1 MSTPQPLLV
10 RLLSTPNLPAIVP
23 QLQPEVLHRVIQ
35 TCGLE
40 DCAELVAL
48 ATPAQ
53 LGRVLDA
60 DVWRVRAAG
69 ADESFDA
76 DRFALWIEVLMQ
88 AGTAVAAEKL
98 AGLDLDLAVEGFAR
112 HLAVF
117 DHAAIAGFVTL
128 DGEHVPGRS
137 PKRERNAE
145 IGGYGIEARRTE
157 AWDTIVELLAF
168 LAAEQP
174 DYFHR
179 LMRGCVRLSHG
190 PREEDGFH
198 QLLDHTAQHAFDLAA
213 DRDARRERQGYVT
226 PAQAHAF
233 LRSARDVQLDSGV
246 PPASP
251 IVRAYFREIAVPDV
265 SGEKAAAD
273 ATEEASE
280 ALAFVEVLRDAGVIG
295 SQPRALLG
303 AGEGTRTSLSWL
315 EAYLDSSLT
324 GAEELGYLANAIAA
338 GCLIQGRA
346 FTIHEAADAAAAIG
360 NLGLENWPPHW
371 PDRDLIP
378 AFQVGWTILHR
389 EVCLSAAQS
398 LIGVLTTTSGSDR
411 ETHLRL
417 EGLRR
422 ALVRHLDAGEPWR
435 AGEAF
440 DALILLDAPSWA
452 AMRALIDE
460 CPVMHDALRAM
471 HTGGRAIDPVRF
483 EFISDNGQIAVVRQF
498 LASLPSRL
506 AG

>member
-10 RLLSTPNLPAIVP
+10 RLLNTPNLPAIVP
-23 QLQPEVLHRVIQ
+23 QLQPEVLHRVIR

-76 DRFALWIEVLMQ
+76 DRFGLWIEVLMQ

-98 AGLDLDLAVEGFAR
+98 VGLDLELAVEGFAR
-112 HLAVF
+112 HLAVY
-117 DHAAIAGFVTL
+117 DQAAIAGFVTL

-137 PKRERNAE
+137 PTRERNAE
-145 IGGYGIEARRTE
+145 IGGYGIEARRTS
-157 AWDTIVELLAF
+157 AWDALVDLLGF

-174 DYFHR
+174 VYFHR
-179 LMRGCVRLSHG
+179 LMRGCVRLSNG
-190 PREEDGFH
+190 AREEDGFH
-198 QLLDHTAQHAFDLAA
+198 HLLDDTAQHAFDLAA
-213 DRDARRERQGYVT
+213 DRDARRERQGYLT

-233 LRSARDVQLDSGV
+233 LRSAREVQLDATV
-246 PPASP
+246 PPANP
-251 IVRAYFREIAVPDV
+251 IARAYFREISVPDAGGDKPV
-265 SGEKAAAD
+265 AD
-273 ATEEASE
+273 ATEETAE

-303 AGEGTRTSLSWL
+303 AGEGSQTSLPWL

-338 GCLIQGRA
+338 GCLIQGRP
-346 FTIHEAADAAAAIG
+346 FTIREAADGAAAIG
-360 NLGLENWPPHW
+360 NLGFENWPPHW
-371 PDRDLIP
+371 VHRDLIA
-378 AFQVGWTILHR
+378 AFQVGWTVLHR
-389 EVCLSAAQS
+389 DVCLSAARS
-398 LIGVLTTTSGSDR
+398 LIGVLATISGSDR
-411 ETHLRL
+411 ETYLRL

-422 ALVRHLDAGEPWR
+422 ALVLHLDAGEPWR
-435 AGEAF
+435 AGEALE
-440 DALILLDAPSWA
+440 ALILLDAPSWA
-452 AMRALIDE
+452 ALRALIDE
-460 CPVMHDALRAM
+460 CPVTHDALRAM
-471 HTGGRAIDPVRF
+471 HRRERAVNPMGF
-483 EFISDNGQIAVVRQF
+483 EFIFANSQIAVVRQF